1 MPSGQGILVIAKKIT
16 LNYGVK
22 RKRKSSRPNK
32 ESKFMFQKEVNNS
45 SEYLYKYEF
54 LALGQTG
61 IFQALCLSRV
71 NKSPNNTEMA
81 KTYSG
86 VADRYLF
93 YWIST
98 GSAGKLNFFNKKN

>member
-1 MPSGQGILVIAKKIT
+1 
-16 LNYGVK
+16 
-22 RKRKSSRPNK
+22 
-32 ESKFMFQKEVNNS
+32 MFQKEVNNS